1 MKVIID
7 SLDQQFHYVNYLLT
21 YKFVKDQVVIVLKS
35 KLWWLKKKIE
45 KGEGGWKHTKHE
57 PLLFKK
63 GDVQQVL

>member
-45 KGEGGWKHTKHE
+45 KGEGG
-57 PLLFKK
+57 
-63 GDVQQVL
+63 